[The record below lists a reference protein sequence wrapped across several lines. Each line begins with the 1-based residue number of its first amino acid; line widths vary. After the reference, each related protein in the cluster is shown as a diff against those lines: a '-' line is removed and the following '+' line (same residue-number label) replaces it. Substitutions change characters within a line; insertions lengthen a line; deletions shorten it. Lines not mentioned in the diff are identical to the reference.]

1 MAVMLAMAVG
11 ACGAPP
17 SGTAP
22 ASGPGPG
29 AILPPGGGGGQPS
42 AVDLLSAPDPA
53 DRQIYPD
60 GNPYRVMAASE
71 LAVIGLTVDSQLS
84 NLPKERMIDGNL
96 ATQWASGIYQA
107 ATAWAA
113 AELAERAEI
122 ASVALKTGIMPAG
135 SRFDVQ
141 VSDDGATWTTALANQ
156 TIDTWNMETRAL
168 PAGTHGR
175 FVRIFWTNSTT
186 NKQPRFSIYE
196 LQVTGQPAAT
206 PSPAPS
212 TAPSTQPSTV
222 PSPQPST
229 APSPGPVVR
238 LMPTGATASSSYVTE
253 YAAMTPERA
262 IDGNQQTQWA
272 SGEYQGQEATYTLS
286 FDRAYAFDE
295 VRIKT
300 GYLPDGVAYWI
311 ETSDDNQTWRTASN
325 RLTSTSWRLES
336 NPLQGSGRYVRVR
349 FTNGYP
355 PMNRFSI
362 FEIELYG
369 RTSVTTVTRQARV
382 DGLANKVA
390 FKGGA
395 CIGGWATVIHTEAEA
410 YNDKTRNLKF
420 PAMLGLDQG
429 RYGYK
434 AARVTPENLHAWGG
448 DIGGCGAV
456 AFLDTTDGLADNA
469 GAWTFTIRDPAGDI
483 SPEIATVEDGTTA
496 WNTSQ
501 AVRVDLGTGVRR
513 WRLTGDYVYT
523 DPGMSYEPPV
533 VVVYK
538 RPDGV
543 WDFSIPVGNA
553 YPDGGP
559 GLIETSGSVYAFYVD
574 WDTTTRRLDA
584 LVTFTAAD

>member
-1 MAVMLAMAVG
+1 MA
-11 ACGAPP
+11 P
-17 SGTAP
+17 T
-22 ASGPGPG
+22 GPG
-29 AILPPGGGGGQPS
+29 LPALEPAGGGGG
-42 AVDLLSAPDPA
+42 AAAPDPA
-53 DRQIYPD
+53 DRQVYPS
-60 GNPYRVMAASE
+60 GNPFRVMAVTE
-71 LAVIGLTVDSQLS
+71 LPIIAVTVDSQLS
-84 NLPKERMIDGNL
+84 TTPKERLIDGNL
-96 ATQWASGIYQA
+96 ATQWSNGPYRA

-113 AELAERAEI
+113 AELAERATI
-122 ASVALKTGIMPAG
+122 ASVGIKTGTMPAG
-135 SRFDVQ
+135 TRYDVQ
-141 VSDDGATWTTALANQ
+141 VSDDGTTWSTALANQ
-156 TIDTWNMETRAL
+156 TNATWNLETKAL
-168 PAGTHGR
+168 PAGTRGR
-175 FVRIFWTNSTT
+175 FVRIFWTNSAT
-186 NKQPRFSIYE
+186 NPQPRFAIYE
-196 LQVTGQPAAT
+196 LQVTGEPATA
-206 PSPAPS
+206 PSPVPSMAPSVAPSATPS
-212 TAPSTQPSTV
+212 TAPSA
-222 PSPQPST
+222 SPPPTS
-229 APSPGPVVR
+229 GPVVR
-238 LMPTGATASSSYVTE
+238 LSPTGATASSSYVTE
-253 YAAMTPERA
+253 YAAMTPARA
-262 IDGNQQTQWA
+262 IDGNQDTQWA

-300 GYLPDGVAYWI
+300 GYLPDGVAYWV

-325 RLTSTSWRLES
+325 RLTSTSWRLETK
-336 NPLQGSGRYVRVR
+336 PLQGTGRYVRVR

-362 FEIELYG
+362 FEIEVYG
-369 RTSVTTVTRQARV
+369 RASATTVTRQARV

-395 CIGGWATVIHTEAEA
+395 CIGGWATVIHTEVEA
-410 YNDKTRNLKF
+410 YNDKARNLKF

-429 RYGYK
+429 RYGYN
-434 AARVTPENLHAWGG
+434 AARITPENLQNWGG

-456 AFLDTTDGLADNA
+456 AFLDTTDGQADNA

-483 SPEIATVEDGTTA
+483 FPEIATVEDGTTT

-501 AVRVDLGTGVRR
+501 AVRVDLGSGVRR

-543 WDFSIPVGNA
+543 WDFSIAAGNA